1 MKRFGLNT
9 ISNIIARLWSMV
21 AIYLFIPFYISILG
35 ESAYGLVSFFAT
47 LHSALSILGLGLS
60 NTLRREYALG
70 NQSEENRQR
79 KYNLLRSVEVI
90 YLGIGILIFLLCFAG
105 AGFISNHWLNIEALP
120 ASLVETVISLMGVS
134 ISLQLISNLYAG
146 CLFGLEHQVQAN
158 ILCVLWSAA
167 KNIGALAVIY
177 FIAPDLRWFYG
188 WHIVTDFIY
197 LVSLRICVKKHLAI
211 TQKQKWSFR
220 DMRNLSTIW
229 GYTLGLFLISM
240 IALVNRQ
247 LDKIVISK
255 FLTLTELGA
264 YTSST
269 TLGNLSAIIPAAIYT
284 AIFPRFTKS
293 VSAGATEKLLR
304 DFNVA
309 NRIVN
314 ITIACFISF
323 IGLFSVQLIRVW
335 TGSQIYADMLHVV
348 GCLVVFA
355 VGITEFQQ
363 IPYAL
368 ALAHGNTKI
377 NVLVGA
383 IFIPVLG
390 VFTWFA
396 IKNYGLL
403 GAGLVY
409 FITASAQTL
418 LYEYLVY
425 RKYAAASPVK
435 LVLKD
440 TLFPVAVSFASA
452 YISRRLIIGIVRS
465 VLIQC
470 VLAVFAGALTLAL
483 MLFFMSGKDL
493 KMLIQEIKHPK

>member
-304 DFNVA
+304 DFNV
-309 NRIVN
+309 
-314 ITIACFISF
+314 
-323 IGLFSVQLIRVW
+323 
-335 TGSQIYADMLHVV
+335 HVV

-383 IFIPVLG
+383 IFIPILG
-390 VFTWFA
+390 VSTWFA

-409 FITASAQTL
+409 FITASTQTL